1 MAGKKKPSIPRW
13 LWLLCFV
20 VVSVA
25 MFLLEP
31 YESDPSGAVT
41 SPGGPGPSSTHS
53 ASAALQAL
61 AALPVRDAASQSGYA
76 REEFGPAWTDS
87 VTVEFGK
94 NGCDT
99 RNDILKRDLVHI
111 SLEPATKDCTVRT
124 GTLHDP
130 YTGNEIF
137 FRRGSDTS
145 SQVQIDHVVALSNAW
160 KTGAQQLDE
169 QQRRNL
175 ANDPRNLIAVDGPT
189 NQSKGDA
196 DAAQWLPPNAS
207 YHCDYVAQ
215 QIEVKSVYELWVTPA
230 EHEAM
235 SRVLSA
241 C

>member
-25 MFLLEP
+25 MVLLEP
-31 YESDPSGAVT
+31 YDSDSSGAVT
-41 SPGGPGPSSTHS
+41 SPGGPGPSSTYS
-53 ASAALQAL
+53 ASSALQAL
-61 AALPVRDAASQSGYA
+61 AALPVRDAASQSGYE
-76 REEFGPAWTDS
+76 REAFGSAWTDS

-196 DAAQWLPPNAS
+196 DAAQWLPPNAG

-215 QIEVKSVYELWVTPA
+215 QIEVKSVYKLWVTPA